1 MQVLT
6 PYDAEDCR
14 GLLKAAI
21 RDPDPIIFLENE
33 IMYGESFPVT
43 SHVSSA
49 ASGMLCVCVYVYV
62 LLSVLCISASRSERL
77 FVCFCAYRDSI
88 STV

>member
-1 MQVLT
+1 MYTHTRNTQVLT
-6 PYDAEDCR
+6 PYDSEDCR

-43 SHVSSA
+43 SHVSL
-49 ASGMLCVCVYVYV
+49 SGCVYLFICVCVCVCV
-62 LLSVLCISASRSERL
+62 PHA
-77 FVCFCAYRDSI
+77 FV